1 MESSQAAKWQST
13 WELTPKEIA
22 KREKKLKRKKRW
34 ERALGLPSSS
44 SKTSSDM
51 VKHIVTAGTAGMAA
65 ARPREEIQLVDS
77 SLANGKTIAGYSNTW
92 DH

>member
-1 MESSQAAKWQST
+1 MFLQYIG
-13 WELTPKEIA
+13 KEPQDE
-22 KREKKLKRKKRW
+22 KRDARLVAKRKKRW